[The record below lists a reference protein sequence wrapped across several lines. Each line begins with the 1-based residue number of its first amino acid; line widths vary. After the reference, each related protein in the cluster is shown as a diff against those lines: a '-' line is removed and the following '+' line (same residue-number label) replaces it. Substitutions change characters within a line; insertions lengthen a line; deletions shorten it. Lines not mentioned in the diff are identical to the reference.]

1 MSLVSSQKF
10 AQGRPYIFLL
20 LAFILIE
27 ATGAFEQV
35 MIYAAIP
42 FLMGHFHMDAAALSW
57 TVTLFLL
64 VGAGTAA
71 ISSRLA
77 DLYGR
82 KRVLLALMTIS
93 AVGSFV
99 SFAFANYEAIL
110 VGRALQGTSA
120 ALFPILIAVARE
132 VLPPPRVPV
141 AVAMVTG
148 TAIIAGALGTFVGG
162 IIIDGGTW
170 RYMFLATGLLA
181 VASIVVAVMVLPQA
195 VAAPRDG
202 ARIDWVGGALL
213 APAVASILYGVTRS
227 KDDGWGDGLV
237 LTFILAGLAV
247 AVFWAL
253 YELRVTSPMFN
264 LRLFRR
270 RALVLCLLA
279 TAFVAVGSMAAGSLL
294 IPILMQSP
302 KLLPIGLGLSATAAG
317 AYGLIGAGAG
327 FGLSPAAGRL
337 AGKYGARVTLATGII
352 VSIVGFAMLM
362 VVFGNLPLVVVAST
376 ITAIGGC
383 FVLAGLPNVIVEA
396 VPAHNTGE
404 AIGLVYSVSRTIFVA
419 VGTSVASLLL
429 VSSVVP
435 KTTAPTED
443 AWRLSIGFVVVTLV
457 AALVVTL
464 LMRTSKPMDERP
476 PAPVPTPPEAAK
488 TV

>member
-1 MSLVSSQKF
+1 MSSPKLALNKS
-10 AQGRPYIFLL
+10 YIFLL

-42 FLMGHFHMDAAALSW
+42 FLMGHFHMDASALSW

-82 KRVLLALMTIS
+82 KRVLLVLMALS
-93 AVGSFV
+93 ALGSFI

-120 ALFPILIAVARE
+120 ALFPILIALARE
-132 VLPPPRVPV
+132 ILPPPRVPV
-141 AVAMVTG
+141 AASIVTG

-162 IIIDGGTW
+162 VIIDGGTW
-170 RYMFLATGLLA
+170 RYMFLTSALLA
-181 VASIVVAVMVLPQA
+181 VASIAVAVGVLPKS
-195 VAAPRDG
+195 VVPPRDG
-202 ARIDWVGGALL
+202 TRIDWLGGVLL
-213 APAVASILYGVTRS
+213 APAVASILYGFTRT
-227 KDDGWGDGLV
+227 KNDGWGDGLV
-237 LTFILAGLAV
+237 MAFIAAGLV
-247 AVFWAL
+247 LAVFWVV
-253 YELRVTSPMFN
+253 YELRVESPMFN

-279 TAFVAVGSMAAGSLL
+279 TALVAAGSMAAGSLL

-302 KLLPIGLGLSATAAG
+302 ELLPVGLGLSATAAG
-317 AYGLIGAGAG
+317 AYGLIGAGAS
-327 FGLSPAAGRL
+327 FGLSPSAGRL
-337 AGKYGARVTLATGII
+337 AAKYGARVTLAVGVV
-352 VSIVGFAMLM
+352 VSIVGFAMLL
-362 VVFGNLPLVVVAST
+362 VVFGNLPLVIVAST
-376 ITAIGGC
+376 VSAIGGG
-383 FVLAGLPNVIVEA
+383 FVLAGLPNVIIEA
-396 VPAHNTGE
+396 VPARNTGE

-419 VGTSVASLLL
+419 VGTSVVSLLL
-429 VSSVVP
+429 ASSVVP
-435 KTTAPTED
+435 KTTAPTEE
-443 AWRLSIGFVVVTLV
+443 AWRLSIGFVVVTLA

-464 LMRTSKPMDERP
+464 LMRGSKSLDEP
-476 PAPVPTPPEAAK
+476 AEAPAPGSDQVGATS
-488 TV
+488 